1 MSFLQMSFAGAVMIL
16 VITVIRALTINR
28 LPKKTFLVLWGITL
42 VRLLIP
48 FSLPSMF
55 SVYSLFAKST
65 QLMEVAENTPTVLV
79 PNVPTEQ
86 VTATA
91 ETITETATSISVWAV
106 IWAVGVLVCT
116 LFFTFT
122 YWKCL
127 REFRATLP
135 VENDFTKRWLT
146 EHPLKRPVLIRQS
159 DRISAPLT
167 FGISHPVILMP
178 KATDWS
184 DETALQYILAHEYV
198 HIRRFDTVTKL
209 ILMVT
214 LCVHWFNPLVW
225 VMYVLANRDLELS
238 CDESVIRQL
247 GENTKSAYARTLIR
261 MEETRSGLR
270 PLCNSFS
277 KNAIEERIVAIM
289 KMKKTSLAA
298 MLTAAIVIVGVG
310 TVFATSAQATSNSSD
325 ENTASLIADEAI
337 LSTTDENGTV
347 QYSADGGQTYL
358 DEEEFLSQYSIPD
371 VEWWTYEEYKAW
383 LEDEKV
389 QLQSMI
395 GEKGWTNRL
404 GEFVWTQ
411 EIVDETIAQYEKT
424 LEEIRDGKKVS
435 KPIQDGDT
443 MIQFGYDETAIETA
457 AQDDTTAMTDEYTM
471 SVVTNEYTTESGDT
485 GTEFIE
491 DMAKYAPFGVTFVQS
506 GNFGNLYWNGELV
519 DILVDQSPDGGYTT
533 ISSEDEGGIKIQ
545 TVYDSNGKLA
555 GVEVTEP
562 LP

>member
-28 LPKKTFLVLWGITL
+28 LPKKTFLALWGITL

-55 SVYSLFAKST
+55 SVYALFEKST
-65 QLMEVAENTPTVLV
+65 QRMDAAENTAAVLV

-86 VTATA
+86 VTAAAGTA
-91 ETITETATSISVWAV
+91 TETATSIPVWAV
-106 IWAVGVLVCT
+106 IWAVGVLVCA

-127 REFRATLP
+127 REFRAALP
-135 VENDFTKRWLT
+135 VENDYTKRWLT

-167 FGISHPVILMP
+167 FGIIHPVILMP
-178 KATDWS
+178 KETDWN
-184 DETALQYILAHEYV
+184 DETALQYILTHEYV

-209 ILMVT
+209 VLMVT

-238 CDESVIRQL
+238 CDESVIRL
-247 GENTKSAYARTLIR
+247 FGENTKSAYARTLIS

-289 KMKKTSLAA
+289 KTKKTSLAA

-310 TVFATSAQATSNSSD
+310 TVFATSAQATSNTSD

-347 QYSADGGQTYL
+347 KYSTDAVM
-358 DEEEFLSQYSIPD
+358 LS
-371 VEWWTYEEYKAW
+371 
-383 LEDEKV
+383 
-389 QLQSMI
+389 
-395 GEKGWTNRL
+395 
-404 GEFVWTQ
+404 
-411 EIVDETIAQYEKT
+411 
-424 LEEIRDGKKVS
+424 
-435 KPIQDGDT
+435 
-443 MIQFGYDETAIETA
+443 GYDETAIETVT
-457 AQDDTTAMTDEYTM
+457 QDDTTLESTYQSGQEV
-471 SVVTNEYTTESGDT
+471 SVATGEYTTESGDT
-485 GTEFIE
+485 GTEFME

-506 GNFGNLYWNGELV
+506 GNFGNLYWNGKLV
-519 DILVDQSPDGGYTT
+519 DILVDQSPDGGYMT
-533 ISSEDEGGIKIQ
+533 ISSEDEGGVKIQ
-545 TVYDSNGKLA
+545 TVYDSNGKLT
-555 GVEVTEP
+555 GVEATEP

>member
-1 MSFLQMSFAGAVMIL
+1 
-16 VITVIRALTINR
+16 
-28 LPKKTFLVLWGITL
+28 
-42 VRLLIP
+42 
-48 FSLPSMF
+48 
-55 SVYSLFAKST
+55 
-65 QLMEVAENTPTVLV
+65 
-79 PNVPTEQ
+79 
-86 VTATA
+86 
-91 ETITETATSISVWAV
+91 
-106 IWAVGVLVCT
+106 
-116 LFFTFT
+116 
-122 YWKCL
+122 
-127 REFRATLP
+127 
-135 VENDFTKRWLT
+135 
-146 EHPLKRPVLIRQS
+146 
-159 DRISAPLT
+159 
-167 FGISHPVILMP
+167 
-178 KATDWS
+178 
-184 DETALQYILAHEYV
+184 
-198 HIRRFDTVTKL
+198 
-209 ILMVT
+209 
-214 LCVHWFNPLVW
+214 
-225 VMYVLANRDLELS
+225 
-238 CDESVIRQL
+238 
-247 GENTKSAYARTLIR
+247 
-261 MEETRSGLR
+261 
-270 PLCNSFS
+270 
-277 KNAIEERIVAIM
+277 
-289 KMKKTSLAA
+289 
-298 MLTAAIVIVGVG
+298 
-310 TVFATSAQATSNSSD
+310 
-325 ENTASLIADEAI
+325 
-337 LSTTDENGTV
+337 V

-457 AQDDTTAMTDEYTM
+457 AQDDTTAVTDEYTM

>member
-1 MSFLQMSFAGAVMIL
+1 MSFAGAVMIL
-16 VITVIRALTINR
+16 AITVIRAVTINR
-28 LPKKTFLVLWGITL
+28 LPKKTFLALWGITL

-48 FSLPSMF
+48 FSMPSVF
-55 SVYSLFAKST
+55 SVYSLFGRSSQQMTTA
-65 QLMEVAENTPTVLV
+65 ANNTAAALV
-79 PNVPTEQ
+79 PSVPTGQ
-86 VTATA
+86 ITAT
-91 ETITETATSISVWAV
+91 TEAVNKTTASISVWAA
-106 IWAVGVLVCT
+106 IWVVGVLACA
-116 LFFTFT
+116 LFFAFT

-127 REFRATLP
+127 REFQTSLP
-135 VENDFTKRWLT
+135 VENDFTKGWLA
-146 EHPLKRPVLIRQS
+146 EHSLKRPVSIRQS

-167 FGISHPVILMP
+167 FGIFHPVILMP
-178 KATDWS
+178 KATDWT

-198 HIRRFDTVTKL
+198 HIRRFDTVSKL
-209 ILMVT
+209 ALTAAV
-214 LCVHWFNPLVW
+214 CVHWFNPLVW

-261 MEETRSGLR
+261 MEETKSGLR
-270 PLCNSFS
+270 PLCNNFS

-289 KMKKTSLAA
+289 KMKKTSWAA
-298 MLTAAIVIVGVG
+298 MLVAAILVVGVG
-310 TVFATSAQATSNSSD
+310 TAFATSAQATSNTGD
-325 ENTASLIADEAI
+325 ENVESLIADEII
-337 LSTTDENGTV
+337 LSTTDENGNV
-347 QYSADGGQTYL
+347 QYSTDGGQTYL
-358 DEEEFLSQYSIPD
+358 DEDEFLSQYSIPD

-395 GEKGWTNRL
+395 GEKGWTNSL

-411 EIVDETIAQYEKT
+411 EIVDETIAQYENT

-457 AQDDTTAMTDEYTM
+457 AQDDTTAVTDEYTM
-471 SVVTNEYTTESGDT
+471 SVVTNEYTTESGDADAR
-485 GTEFIE
+485 FMA

-506 GNFGNLYWNGELV
+506 GDFGNLYWNGELV
-519 DILVDQSPDGGYTT
+519 DTLLDQSPDGVYTT
-533 ISSEDEGGIKIQ
+533 IGSEDEGGITIQ

-555 GVEVTEP
+555 GVKAVEN
-562 LP
+562 